1 MMCDCH
7 TPLTCA
13 LSLDHE
19 CEPHLCHRPF
29 QDAQPVRSGPGPDQ
43 CFVSLS
49 LVTSHRMKVRTCFH
63 SQLPFLPT
71 FQDLLS
77 RVVLWISL
85 VFPR

>member
-1 MMCDCH
+1 MTATRLSLVH
-7 TPLTCA
+7 SVLTPSVSLTCVTG
-13 LSLDHE
+13 LS
-19 CEPHLCHRPF
+19 RR
-29 QDAQPVRSGPGPDQ
+29 AQPVRSGPGPDQ